1 MNEHVSIAN
10 RDRKRKRFVRETG
23 KEDQKKKIRTDGG
36 QVISNKKNRKNLYPS
51 NNICL
56 CVLVSHFPFTLTVF
70 FCTLKLLCRLTTS
83 QLRGVEEEVQG

>member
-56 CVLVSHFPFTLTVF
+56 CFPLTIF
-70 FCTLKLLCRLTTS
+70 LCTLKLWCRLTTS
-83 QLRGVEEEVQG
+83 QLRGVEEKVQG